1 VPGILIV
8 DDHPAIRKSVR
19 ALLEEQCLHICG
31 EAADGKIAIEKTW
44 ELRPDI
50 VLLDILM
57 PVMNG
62 FEAAQQ
68 IRRTLP
74 ATKIV
79 FLTLNESAHF
89 EEESKLW
96 AHGFVRKSNAASQ
109 LVPILKQLLAEPL
122 TAAQP
127 EVDGLRYPWQEVVRD
142 AFASPADSLP
152 AKINIAERTIA
163 VLLIHR
169 NQIDKPERLA
179 LKQALRAL
187 RKLISETQPS
197 EQSRDKKKGV
207 A

>member
-1 VPGILIV
+1 M
-8 DDHPAIRKSVR
+8 R
-19 ALLEEQCLHICG
+19 ALLDAHSLHVCG
-31 EAADGKIAIEKTW
+31 EAANGKIAIEKTW

-50 VLLDILM
+50 VLLDISM

-74 ATKIV
+74 ETKIV

-89 EEESKLW
+89 EEKSKLL
-96 AHGFVRKSNAASQ
+96 AHGFVRKSKAVSQ
-109 LVPILKQLLAEPL
+109 LIPIVKQLLEEPL
-122 TAAQP
+122 TREQP
-127 EVDGLRYPWQEVVRD
+127 EVDGLKYPWQEVVRD
-142 AFASPADSLP
+142 AFASPIDSLP

-163 VLLIHR
+163 ALLIYR
-169 NQIDKPERLA
+169 NQIDDAEHRA
-179 LKQALRAL
+179 LKEALRAL

-197 EQSRDKKKGV
+197 EQSGDKKQGV